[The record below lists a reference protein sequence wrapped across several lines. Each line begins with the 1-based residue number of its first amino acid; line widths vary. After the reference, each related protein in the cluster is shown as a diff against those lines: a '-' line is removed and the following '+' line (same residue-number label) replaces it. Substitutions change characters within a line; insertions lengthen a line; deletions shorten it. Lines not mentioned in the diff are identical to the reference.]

1 MTGQKGGELV
11 LKCVTMS
18 DLVIS
23 VLKSVVYTLINATQ
37 VKISPGMHVHMQSH
51 SLE

>member
-1 MTGQKGGELV
+1 MMGQKSRELV
-11 LKCVTMS
+11 LKRVTMS

-23 VLKSVVYTLINATQ
+23 VLKSVMYTLISATQ
-37 VKISPGMHVHMQSH
+37 VKISPGMHVHMQTH